1 MTYFLKCTNPTF
13 VTLQMIIRFI
23 LVGKTYIETAIEN
36 LTYDVKNVLTLFRI
50 KSMKANR
57 EKSQLMILRNTRH
70 PEYSVLID
78 SNVIK
83 ESADVVMLGLTVDN
97 KLSFEKH
104 KLCQTA
110 SHNPMRSGE

>member
-1 MTYFLKCTNPTF
+1 
-13 VTLQMIIRFI
+13 MIIRFI

-36 LTYDVKNVLTLFRI
+36 LAYNVKNVLTLFRI

-70 PEYSVLID
+70 PEYRVLID

-83 ESADVVMLGLTVDN
+83 ESAD
-97 KLSFEKH
+97 
-104 KLCQTA
+104 LC
-110 SHNPMRSGE
+110 

>member
-1 MTYFLKCTNPTF
+1 MAYYLKYTNPTF
-13 VTLQMIIRFI
+13 VTLQMILFI
-23 LVGKTYIETAIEN
+23 LVGKTYIETAIEK
-36 LTYDVKNVLTLFRI
+36 LAYDVKNVLTLFRI
-50 KSMKANR
+50 NSMKANR
-57 EKSQLMILRNTRH
+57 EKSQLMILRNTRC

-104 KLCQTA
+104 KLCQTT

>member
-1 MTYFLKCTNPTF
+1 MKYTNPTF
-13 VTLQMIIRFI
+13 VTLQMIRFI
-23 LVGKTYIETAIEN
+23 LVGKTYIETAIEK
-36 LTYDVKNVLTLFRI
+36 LAYDVKNVLTLFRI
-50 KSMKANR
+50 NSMKANR
-57 EKSQLMILRNTRH
+57 EKSQLMILRNTRC

-104 KLCQTA
+104 KSCQTT

>member
-1 MTYFLKCTNPTF
+1 MKYTNPTF
-13 VTLQMIIRFI
+13 VTLQMIRFI
-23 LVGKTYIETAIEN
+23 LVGKTYIETAIEK
-36 LTYDVKNVLTLFRI
+36 LAYDVKNVLTLFRI
-50 KSMKANR
+50 NSMKANR
-57 EKSQLMILRNTRH
+57 EKSQLMILRNTRC

-104 KLCQTA
+104 KLCQAT